1 MRREVGTIHSRGA
14 ELVVVGCGNR
24 HFARVFREDVE
35 LATPLYVDTERASYR
50 ALGMKRGVLRTL
62 NAGTFRNMWRSLRA
76 GSRQKG
82 VQGDPWQMGGV
93 LVVLP
98 DSRVT
103 LRYLSAEA
111 GDHPLVSDVLAA
123 LP

>member
-24 HFARVFREDVE
+24 HFARVFREDLE
-35 LATPLYVDTERASYR
+35 LTTPLYVDTERASYR
-50 ALGMKRGVLRTL
+50 ALGMKRGVRRTL
-62 NAGTFRNMWRSLRA
+62 GIRTLRSLWRSWRS

-82 VQGDPWQMGGV
+82 VQGDPWQLGGV

-98 DSRVT
+98 DGRVT
-103 LRYLSAEA
+103 FRYLSHEA
-111 GDHPLVSDVLAA
+111 GDHPPVPEVLAA